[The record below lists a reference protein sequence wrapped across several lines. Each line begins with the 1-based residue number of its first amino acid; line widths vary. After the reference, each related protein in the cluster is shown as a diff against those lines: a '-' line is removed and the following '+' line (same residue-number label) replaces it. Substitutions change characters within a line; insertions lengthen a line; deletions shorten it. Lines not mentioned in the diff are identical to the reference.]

1 MTSTVWRMTSIVVT
15 VVLIAYAGSAAAHG
29 RHHHRHSSSGWWIGT
44 AVLGTGAALALTQAS
59 RYGYGGVMYTPPGQ
73 PYMAPVPQVPAP
85 NLHVYAY
92 PMSDQSDELQQQDR
106 QACQRWAMNQSGLDP
121 DNITEYTTGASV
133 ESYTRSLGA
142 CFKGRGYS
150 IN

>member
-1 MTSTVWRMTSIVVT
+1 MTITAWRMTTAVVA
-15 VVLIAYAGSAAAHG
+15 VVLIAYGGSASAHG
-29 RHHHRHSSSGWWIGT
+29 RHHHRYGNAGWWVGG
-44 AVLGTGAALALTQAS
+44 AVLGTGAALALTHAQ
-59 RYGYGGVMYTPPGQ
+59 RYGYGGVTYSPPRQ
-73 PYMAPVPQVPAP
+73 PYAAPGPVVLPPS
-85 NLHVYAY
+85 LHVYAY
-92 PMSDQSDELQQQDR
+92 PMSGQSETLQQQDR

-121 DNITEYTTGASV
+121 DNVTEYTTGASV